1 MSAQGNGFI
10 QVFFGETRAKPRRCK
25 GVRGDSDSVGIINGP
40 RFRGDRARDELDN
53 FLNNGE
59 ASS

>member
-1 MSAQGNGFI
+1 MSPKGNGFI
-10 QVFFGETRAKPRRCK
+10 QVFFGETRAKPRRSK
-25 GVRGDSDSVGIINGP
+25 GVGGDCDGVGIINGP
-40 RFRGDRARDELDN
+40 WFRGDRARDELDN